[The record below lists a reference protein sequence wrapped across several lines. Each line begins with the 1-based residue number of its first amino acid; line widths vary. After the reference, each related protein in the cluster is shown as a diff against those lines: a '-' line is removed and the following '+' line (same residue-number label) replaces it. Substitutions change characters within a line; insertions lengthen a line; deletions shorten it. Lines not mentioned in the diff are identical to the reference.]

1 MRVSHDTH
9 PQVDLLYFS
18 TGTPDVGGSDILT
31 APGVV
36 VFVGTEDG
44 HDVVGIEIIGGS
56 AYLPLGLPLG
66 KRGYDAK
73 TDTLMLGEKCEKSD
87 LITKNDDFVAYW
99 QVDEAFPD
107 EGFLEP
113 IGVEI
118 RNVSAHI
125 ANMEVLSRETAAR

>member
-18 TGTPDVGGSDILT
+18 TGTPDVGGSDMLT

-56 AYLPLGLPLG
+56 AYLPLG
-66 KRGYDAK
+66 KKGYDAK
-73 TDTLMLGEKCEKSD
+73 TDTLMLGEKCAKPG

-99 QVDEAFPD
+99 QVDEEFSD
-107 EGFLEP
+107 VEFLEP
-113 IGVEI
+113 MCVEI

-125 ANMEVLSRETAAR
+125 AKMEVLSRETAAR

>member
-18 TGTPDVGGSDILT
+18 TGKPDVGGSDIFT

-56 AYLPLGLPLG
+56 AYLPLG
-66 KRGYDAK
+66 KKGYDAK
-73 TDTLMLGEKCEKSD
+73 TDTLMLGEKCANPD

-99 QVDEAFPD
+99 QVDGKFPD

>member
-9 PQVDLLYFS
+9 PQVDVLYFS
-18 TGTPDVGGSDILT
+18 TGTPDVGGSDIPS

-56 AYLPLGLPLG
+56 AYLPLG
-66 KRGYDAK
+66 KKGYDAK
-73 TDTLMLGEKCEKSD
+73 TDTLTLGEKGAKPD

-99 QVDEAFPD
+99 QVDEVLRD

-125 ANMEVLSRETAAR
+125 ANMEVLSRDVAAR

>member
-18 TGTPDVGGSDILT
+18 TGTPDVGGSDMFT

-56 AYLPLGLPLG
+56 AYLPLG
-66 KRGYDAK
+66 KKGYDAR
-73 TDTLMLGEKCEKSD
+73 TDTLMLGEKCAKPD

-99 QVDEAFPD
+99 QVDEEFP
-107 EGFLEP
+107 EVGFLEP

-118 RNVSAHI
+118 RNVSSHI
-125 ANMEVLSRETAAR
+125 ANMKILSREPAVS

>member
-1 MRVSHDTH
+1 M
-9 PQVDLLYFS
+9 F
-18 TGTPDVGGSDILT
+18 T

-44 HDVVGIEIIGGS
+44 HDVVGIEIMGGS
-56 AYLPLGLPLG
+56 AYLPLG
-66 KRGYDAK
+66 KKGYDAR
-73 TDTLMLGEKCEKSD
+73 TDTLVLGEKCAKPA

-99 QVDEAFPD
+99 QVDEEFP
-107 EGFLEP
+107 EVGFLEP

-125 ANMEVLSRETAAR
+125 ANMKILSREPAVS

>member
-18 TGTPDVGGSDILT
+18 TGTPDVGGSDMFT

-44 HDVVGIEIIGGS
+44 HDVVGIEIMGGS
-56 AYLPLGLPLG
+56 AYLPLG
-66 KRGYDAK
+66 KKGYDAK
-73 TDTLMLGEKCEKSD
+73 TDTLMLGEKCANPD
-87 LITKNDDFVAYW
+87 LITKSDDFVAYW
-99 QVDEAFPD
+99 QVDEEFP
-107 EGFLEP
+107 EVEFLEP

-118 RNVSAHI
+118 RNVSTHI
-125 ANMEVLSRETAAR
+125 ANMKILSREPAVR